1 MNISANTSRPAVAMV
16 KDGSYPATL
25 TGIKRFA
32 NSYGER
38 IGFEFT
44 LRGGK
49 VDGNKVMRICSPAL
63 TLTSK
68 LTDVVRG
75 LLGRDLSTDEIH
87 QGIDLEQF
95 IGTECIVLV
104 QQAHG
109 KTGHWYCNVERVFP
123 AQEAA
128 V

>member
-1 MNISANTSRPAVAMV
+1 MV

-38 IGFEFT
+38 VCFEFT

-63 TLTSK
+63 TLRSK
-68 LTDVVRG
+68 LADVVRG
-75 LLGRDLSTDEIH
+75 LLGRELTTDEIH
-87 QGIDLEQF
+87 RGIDLEQF
-95 IGTECIVLV
+95 IGTECMVLV
-104 QQAHG
+104 QQSHG
-109 KTGHWYCNVERVFP
+109 KNGHWHCNVERVF
-123 AQEAA
+123 QEQEEA